1 MFQIDK
7 ENLEILISIISA
19 ATVFLSLILGKPL
32 ELVMNS
38 QRNKK
43 FRKILNT
50 KEIDFLLDKFD
61 DDFKKKFIL
70 PDLKGNFF
78 YIQTGIYTNEV
89 SIDKYIEFKNRLG
102 KNFTWENIKV
112 AKSYLKF
119 EDDKLTIKIP
129 QFVRIAGKILSIF
142 AILFITV
149 SFLLFIYYSS
159 DFKYFTKTD
168 YIKLSVMTIFPIV
181 CSIFLLYSINPII
194 NATLI
199 AKRLEEYDA
208 ISE

>member
-7 ENLEILISIISA
+7 ENLEILINIISV
-19 ATVFLSLILGKPL
+19 ATAFLSMIIGKPL
-32 ELVMNS
+32 ELIMNS
-38 QRNKK
+38 QRNRK

-50 KEIDFLLDKFD
+50 KEIDFFLDKFD
-61 DDFKKKFIL
+61 DDFKKTFIL

-89 SIDKYIEFKNRLG
+89 SIDKYIELKNRLG
-102 KNFTWENIKV
+102 KNFTWENIKD
-112 AKSYLKF
+112 ATSYLKF
-119 EDDKLTIKIP
+119 EDDKLTIKVP
-129 QFVRIAGKILSIF
+129 KFVRIAGNILTIF
-142 AILFITV
+142 AISFIV
-149 SFLLFIYYSS
+149 FSFLLFIYYSS
-159 DFKYFTKTD
+159 DYKYFTKTG

-194 NATLI
+194 TATSI

-208 ISE
+208 MSE